1 MTGSTE
7 TLLEVIN
14 VIRNNK
20 GLVPLTEIRAEMKL
34 RDDIG
39 FDSLDLAELTARLY
53 EQHRVDVFAAGLL
66 FTVGEVDRRLCDG
79 RNH

>member
-1 MTGSTE
+1 MTSSVE

-20 GLVPLTEIRAEMKL
+20 GLVSLPAIHAEMKL

-53 EQHRVDVFAAGLL
+53 EQSRVDVFEAGLV
-66 FTVGEVDRRLCDG
+66 FTVGEVDLRLRDG
-79 RNH
+79 RKH